1 LTKKSSTIRITP
13 DTKETLERID
23 MNDYYRQRIEES
35 PLNAVAVLGSMAAA
49 GVLLVLRAI
58 FH

>member
-1 LTKKSSTIRITP
+1 MTP